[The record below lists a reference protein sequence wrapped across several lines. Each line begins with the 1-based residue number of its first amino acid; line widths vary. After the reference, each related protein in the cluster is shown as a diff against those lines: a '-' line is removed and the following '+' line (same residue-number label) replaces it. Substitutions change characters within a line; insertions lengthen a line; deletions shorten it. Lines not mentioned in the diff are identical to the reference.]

1 MNFRK
6 IITVYRKEVL
16 DLMRDRRTII
26 TSFVVPIILYPL
38 IMIGFSSMMSRQETK
53 LDNKPVDII
62 VSNLSQQLE
71 ADLLETA
78 LLEVDKANILPEA
91 EDNLAELKAGNIHAI
106 VTIKDTVDARGFKNF
121 KVLIQYN
128 RTDDLSEQAYNRLRN
143 TLSEI
148 ENDLIG
154 NRLAAINIDAGILEV
169 IDLESENIAPPERM
183 LGFGLGRFLPYLL
196 ITMIL
201 SSGAAIASDLIA
213 GEKERGT
220 LETILVSAAS
230 RLELVTGKYLTVITF
245 SFITVILNLLSM
257 FISLKHIMGQSG
269 MELTGIQLPWTSFA
283 LILISLIPLISLFAA
298 LLVSIST
305 YSRNNK
311 EAQSY
316 FMPLMFG
323 GMMLAMISMLPGFD
337 LTYGFAVIPVVNF
350 SLLFKNIMMGDF
362 LWGHFITVFL
372 STFVLDVVAIYISF
386 KLFNSESILFRT
398 AEEKSMKF
406 WGKHKT
412 NVFSTQ
418 IVMLFYVVALLLLFY
433 VGSSWQA
440 ANINQGL
447 LKTQLIL
454 IFLPAMF
461 MIRMAKLKPKEGL
474 NYRGTKP
481 ANFALAALMA
491 IPAIVVAAILGQLIN
506 TLFPISES
514 YLEAMGKVISGD
526 GNSIWMT
533 LFIVAVLPGICEE
546 TMFRGY
552 IINGFRKYGFWAAAI
567 ASGVLFG
574 IFHLDMFRLLPA
586 SLLGI
591 YLGYMLL
598 KTNSI
603 YLTMFA
609 HFLNNG
615 IAILLAN
622 YGDKLPFMN
631 IISDG
636 ENFRYWMIIPALG
649 LFILFIRIFDKSNKY
664 GSEIPEIYEG

>member
-1 MNFRK
+1 MNLRK
-6 IITVYRKEVL
+6 VITVYRKEVL

-26 TSFVVPIILYPL
+26 TSFVLPLILYPL
-38 IMIGFSSMMSRQETK
+38 LMIGFSSMMSRQETK
-53 LDNKPVDII
+53 LDNKTVNII
-62 VSNLSQQLE
+62 ISNQSYQLE
-71 ADLLETA
+71 AEMLETS
-78 LLEVDKANILPEA
+78 LQEIDKATFLPQA
-91 EDNLAELKAGNIHAI
+91 EDNLAELTAGTIHAV
-106 VTIKDTVDARGFKNF
+106 VTIRDSVDANGLVNF
-121 KVLIQYN
+121 KVLLQYN
-128 RTDDLSEQAYNRLRN
+128 QTAELSEQAYNRLRIR
-143 TLSEI
+143 LSEI
-148 ENDLIG
+148 EDDLVG
-154 NRLAAINIDAGILEV
+154 QRLAAIDIDVGILKV
-169 IDLESENIAPPERM
+169 IDLEQVNIAPPERM

-245 SFITVILNLLSM
+245 SFLTVILNLLSM

-269 MELTGIQLPWTSFA
+269 MEFTGIQLPWTNFA

-337 LTYGFAVIPVVNF
+337 LTYGFAVIPIVNF
-350 SLLFKNIMMGDF
+350 ALLFKNIMMGDF
-362 LWGHFITVFL
+362 LWGHFVTVFM

-406 WGKHKT
+406 WGKNKT

-418 IVMLFYVVALLLLFY
+418 VVMLFYVVALLLLYY
-433 VGSSWQA
+433 VGSSWQSA
-440 ANINQGL
+440 SINMGL
-447 LKTQLIL
+447 LKTQVILIL
-454 IFLPAMF
+454 LPAIF

-481 ANFALAALMA
+481 VNFALAAIMA

-514 YLEAMGKVISGD
+514 YLEAMGKVLSGD
-526 GNSIWMT
+526 GNSIWLT
-533 LFIVAVLPGICEE
+533 IFIVAVLPGICEE

-567 ASGVLFG
+567 TSGVLFG
-574 IFHLDMFRLLPA
+574 VFHMDMFRLLPA

-631 IISDG
+631 VISDG
-636 ENFRYWMIIPALG
+636 ENFRYWVIIPALA
-649 LFILFIRIFDKSNKY
+649 LFVVIIRFFAKSNEY
-664 GSEIPEIYEG
+664 GNEIPEIYEA